1 MAPPEAVNGK
11 GGRPVRPLGVI
22 SGALLALIGLVVLW
36 DSGVLPAPERLTR
49 RIAALQA
56 VFPGPVGQAEVA
68 RIPCAPL
75 RRLRLYVVCVGGC
88 EEVWRIVGVR
98 GLRATALVNLNR
110 VPAEP
115 VEAVRERLNQAI
127 ARERLRLDGAGAQEM
142 IGCVLALAGMRPD
155 LILTDSAV
163 EAVEGARG
171 DEDALAALAARLEDP
186 EALSRLAVREDGDGF
201 SARFLY
207 WDTARMGRPILE
219 IDVRLAADGRLRAI
233 ASRQVE
239 LTTETPPGAPPA
251 ILPF

>member
-1 MAPPEAVNGK
+1 M
-11 GGRPVRPLGVI
+11 RPLGVVA
-22 SGALLALIGLVVLW
+22 GALLALTGLVVLW
-36 DSGVLPAPERLTR
+36 DAGVLPAPEGLTR
-49 RIAALQA
+49 RVAALYA
-56 VFPGPVGQAEVA
+56 VFPGPVGKAEVA

-98 GLRATALVNLNR
+98 GLRATVLVNLNR

-127 ARERLRLDGAGAQEM
+127 AREALRLDGAGALEM
-142 IGCVLALAGMRPD
+142 IGCLLAIAGMRPD
-155 LILTDSAV
+155 LILTDTGIQAI
-163 EAVEGARG
+163 EGARG
-171 DEDALAALAARLEDP
+171 DEEALAALAGRLEDP
-186 EALSRLAVREDGDGF
+186 EALSRVTVREDGDGF

-219 IDVRLAADGRLRAI
+219 IDIRLAADGRLREV
-233 ASRQVE
+233 ASRQVGLAIE
-239 LTTETPPGAPPA
+239 APPGGPTD